1 MIGTA
6 TSKLSGFSSAACP
19 PRLKIPTLYP
29 VFPRLRVGIA
39 AIVRGFA
46 GIGPS
51 VVVAPRA
58 GTTPWESNPAATA
71 PPVFRKVRRSA
82 ERRGGFMADTSQD
95 NRMRHRDIVALHC
108 PPVSASHLGHT
119 PDADLQRKSPHPPLS
134 CIPCAEIGSPSHT
147 SCRSLISPCWS

>member
-29 VFPRLRVGIA
+29 VLPRLRVGIA

-82 ERRGGFMADTSQD
+82 ERRGGFMADTSQG
-95 NRMRHRDIVALHC
+95 NRMRHRDIVALHIVHPC
-108 PPVSASHLGHT
+108 PRPTLVTRPT
-119 PDADLQRKSPHPPLS
+119 PIYNANHHIPPLI
-134 CIPCAEIGSPSHT
+134 CIPCAEIV
-147 SCRSLISPCWS
+147 